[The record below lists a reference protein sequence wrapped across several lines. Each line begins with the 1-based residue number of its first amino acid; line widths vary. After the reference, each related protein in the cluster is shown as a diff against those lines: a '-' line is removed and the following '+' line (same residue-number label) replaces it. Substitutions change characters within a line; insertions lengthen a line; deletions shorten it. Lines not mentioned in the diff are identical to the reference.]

1 MKKRETQELQPTSD
15 IDFCLPSQM
24 HKVTNTEICLLMGFI
39 MHTILVLY
47 VFISLLWFSILLS
60 WIADGNTTGYFSSSF
75 QSLTNNSDDMSI
87 INDPSLFSY
96 VYENVMVSVQLFLQA

>member
-1 MKKRETQELQPTSD
+1 MFTD
-15 IDFCLPSQM
+15 
-24 HKVTNTEICLLMGFI
+24 GFYNA
-39 MHTILVLY
+39 HHSCLY
-47 VFISLLWFSILLS
+47 VFISLHYNSFSILLS